1 LKREPLEYKVGT
13 DRELLYSAAVKSYF
27 AESPQLQK
35 LKRPEEAAM
44 RQDYGTLI
52 TFAAASDRK

>member
-13 DRELLYSAAVKSYF
+13 GRELLYRAPVKPYF
-27 AESPQLQK
+27 AECPQLQK
-35 LKRPEEAAM
+35 LKRPEEAAL

-52 TFAAASDRK
+52 MFAAASDRK